1 MGASMRARLV
11 PPARGHLSPP
21 RAVRPAGLAHGNV
34 RFPLGRSRRLFSLM
48 ALTPDQQATLQLLL
62 VRGQR
67 YGDLAAL
74 LNVEETEVRR
84 RARSALVELGGA
96 DPDRNVGLTDYLLG
110 QADPIGRADASR
122 HLREHADDR
131 ALVTIIAERLR
142 EMFPGAELPRLP
154 GEPRPPRTRL
164 RRGQRSGASS
174 DATAAAAREPRLSQP
189 QTRLIVILG
198 AAAVLLV
205 AVVLGITGAFGGDDE
220 GSSASATT
228 TETTPADES
237 AVPIQL
243 TAEKGS
249 DAGGVVVF
257 GFATADQPFIE
268 FQIRNL
274 EPAPNGKAYVLWFLT
289 GNDGYPLPQQLPV
302 APNGTLNQ
310 RLAVPAE
317 ILAFV
322 QQADAIAIA
331 LNDTATLDRDIREAV
346 EGGRGALRYPGGTV
360 LSAAITRGTAG
371 AEGG

>member
-1 MGASMRARLV
+1 
-11 PPARGHLSPP
+11 
-21 RAVRPAGLAHGNV
+21 
-34 RFPLGRSRRLFSLM
+34 M
-48 ALTPDQQATLQLLL
+48 ALTADQQATLQLLL

-122 HLREHADDR
+122 HLREHAEDR
-131 ALVTIIAERLR
+131 ALVAILAERLR
-142 EMFPGAELPRLP
+142 EMYPEALLPRLP
-154 GEPRPPRTRL
+154 GEARPARSRL
-164 RRGQRSGASS
+164 RRGGRSGDSAG
-174 DATAAAAREPRLSQP
+174 ATAPAADRSPRLSQP

-198 AAAVLLV
+198 AGALLLI
-205 AVVLGITGAFGGDDE
+205 AIVLGITGAFGGDDDAT
-220 GSSASATT
+220 GSAGATT
-228 TETTPADES
+228 TETAPADER

-274 EPAPNGKAYVLWFLT
+274 EPAPNGKVYVLWFLS
-289 GNDGYPLPQQLPV
+289 GNDGFPLPQELPV
-302 APNGTLNQ
+302 QPEGTLNQ
-310 RLAVPAE
+310 RLAVPPE

-322 QQADAIAIA
+322 QQADSIAIA
-331 LNDTATLDRDIREAV
+331 LNDRAGLDRDIRTAI

-360 LSAAITRGTAG
+360 LSAPIRQAPS
-371 AEGG
+371 GG

>member
-1 MGASMRARLV
+1 
-11 PPARGHLSPP
+11 
-21 RAVRPAGLAHGNV
+21 
-34 RFPLGRSRRLFSLM
+34 M
-48 ALTPDQQATLQLLL
+48 ALTADQQATLQLLL

-67 YGDLAAL
+67 YGDLATL
-74 LNVEETEVRR
+74 LNVEEAEVRR

-122 HLREHADDR
+122 HLREHAEDR
-131 ALVTIIAERLR
+131 ALVGILAERLR
-142 EMFPGAELPRLP
+142 EMYPEAPLPRLP
-154 GEPRPPRTRL
+154 GEPRPARTRL
-164 RRGQRSGASS
+164 RRGQRAGDASP
-174 DATAAAAREPRLSQP
+174 AAREPRLSQP
-189 QTRLIVILG
+189 QTRLLVILG
-198 AAAVLLV
+198 AAAVLLI
-205 AVVLGITGAFGGDDE
+205 AVVLGITGAFSGDDDDT
-220 GSSASATT
+220 SSAAATT
-228 TETTPADES
+228 TEATPADES

-249 DAGGVVVF
+249 DAGGVIVF

-289 GNDGYPLPQQLPV
+289 GNDGFPLPQQLPV
-302 APNGTLNQ
+302 EPNGTLNQ

-322 QQADAIAIA
+322 QQADSIAIA
-331 LNDTATLDRDIREAV
+331 LNDTAGLDRDIREAV

-360 LSAAITRGTAG
+360 LSAAITRGATGAG
-371 AEGG
+371 EGG